1 MPQPRLANF
10 DPLNSILEILYPGNH
25 NMPVLFREMI
35 ICECGRP
42 AMHNSLACR
51 TCYEDG
57 LRRRW
62 REDFRL
68 AEALAAPVPMQRDR
82 AAAAVANGDFR

>member
-1 MPQPRLANF
+1 
-10 DPLNSILEILYPGNH
+10 
-25 NMPVLFREMI
+25 MPVLFREVI
-35 ICECGRP
+35 FCECGRP
-42 AMHNSLACR
+42 AMHNSPACR

-68 AEALAAPVPMQRDR
+68 AEALAAPTPKQMIRPPHRLLFAPVLTEVDAARIR
-82 AAAAVANGDFR
+82 ASQSQTE